1 VTSHD
6 PEVRHEPEKIVREVF
21 AHISAREFDRMA
33 ELLADDIEF
42 DLAYAP
48 DMLPMPTHG
57 RAAVHGLVENVIGGM
72 FDPMTLE
79 VTSVYPCADAS
90 MVVLEYVSEGTVKHN
105 GNTYANRY
113 VGIFRVD
120 DGGRLAFWREYHNPE
135 ESTRALGG

>member
-6 PEVRHEPEKIVREVF
+6 PESPHDPEKTVREVF
-21 AHISAREFDRMA
+21 ARLSARDFDGVA

-57 RAAVHGLVENVIGGM
+57 RAAVHELVADVIGGM

-79 VTSVYPCADAS
+79 ATSVYPCADAS
-90 MVVLEYVSEGTVKHN
+90 MIVVEYVSEGTVKHN
-105 GNTYANRY
+105 GNAYANQY
-113 VGIFRVD
+113 VGIFRVGD
-120 DGGRLAFWREYHNPE
+120 DGQLTFWREYHNPE
-135 ESTRALGG
+135 ESTRALRG